1 MKDAK
6 HVKNNACKRVLTD
19 REAVKLLSSWMRAHK
34 IISINRDM
42 CQESIEKLP
51 RNLDGSRICQECI
64 EQIESTKIWLDG
76 ST

>member
-6 HVKNNACKRVLTD
+6 HVKNNACKRVSTD
-19 REAVKLLSSWMRAHK
+19 REAVKLLWSLMRAHK

-42 CQESIEKLP
+42 CRESIEKLP
-51 RNLDGSRICQECI
+51 RNLDGSRICRECI
-64 EQIESTKIWLDG
+64 EQIENTKIWLDG